1 MSKSILDR
9 FLAIFGSNVVG
20 VIASFL
26 TTPVIVRLLGSRR
39 YGEYAFMLSVLSILL
54 LFVNAGI
61 YDGIRKFLKESDRP
75 ERWPDH
81 VFSFYSRVGILL
93 SVCIVATIG
102 VTVQTGLVARSLGP
116 QFERYFLL
124 IGATV
129 VTQQAFASLRSA
141 LMGFDREDI
150 SEKLFVVN
158 RLVAVGL
165 GLALVALGYGVSGL
179 IAAKLAANTVTTLA
193 GGVAAAR
200 FLDYRYLLTLAP
212 DDFPRRRLL
221 RFNVA
226 SIVLFGLFLSVKHV
240 DILLLQFLRGSTA
253 TGYYKAALNLAEFVW
268 FVPRIIQTTLLH
280 STSELWSEGR
290 YDAITEISTKVTRYS
305 LLFTALLVI
314 GLGTLA
320 DPTVRLY
327 YGPSFEPAVPALVVL
342 LPGAM
347 GFALA
352 RPILAIGQGKGDFRY
367 LIYATGGASLIN
379 LVLNLTLIP
388 AFGILGAAA
397 ATTVGYVSMFLFHVY
412 SARRI
417 GFDPLADLR
426 LPNIVVTSG
435 VATVG
440 IVLLAAVIQSVPLT
454 FLVVPAAG
462 FALYVSV
469 AVAVGAVSVEEMRE
483 LRERAPV

>member
-1 MSKSILDR
+1 MSKSIVDR
-9 FLAIFGSNVVG
+9 FLAIFGSNAIG
-20 VIASFL
+20 VLASL
-26 TTPVIVRLLGSRR
+26 LATPVIVRLLGSRR

-75 ERWPDH
+75 EQWADH
-81 VFSFYSRVGILL
+81 VFSFYSRVGIAL
-93 SVCIVATIG
+93 SVAIVAAIA
-102 VTVQTGLVARSLGP
+102 VTVQTGVLARHLGP
-116 QFERYFLL
+116 RFERYFLL

-150 SEKLFVVN
+150 SEMLFVVN
-158 RLVAVGL
+158 KLLAVGL
-165 GLALVALGYGVSGL
+165 GLALVVLGYGVSGL

-193 GGVAAAR
+193 GGVATAR
-200 FLDYRYLLTLAP
+200 FIDYRYLLTLAP
-212 DDFPRRRLL
+212 DDFPRGRLL
-221 RFNVA
+221 RFNLA
-226 SIVLFGLFLSVKHV
+226 SIVLFGLFLSIKHV
-240 DILLLQFLRGSTA
+240 DILLLQFLRGSAA

-268 FVPRIIQTTLLH
+268 FVPRIVQTTLLH
-280 STSELWSEGR
+280 STSELWSEER

-320 DPTVRLY
+320 EPTVRLY
-327 YGPSFEPAVPALVVL
+327 YGAEFQPSVLPLVVL

-347 GFALA
+347 GFAVA
-352 RPILAIGQGKGDFRY
+352 RPILAIGQGKGEFRY
-367 LIYATGGASLIN
+367 LIYATGGASVIN

-388 AFGILGAAA
+388 VFGILGAAV
-397 ATTVGYVSMFLFHVY
+397 ATTVGYFSMFLFHVY
-412 SARRI
+412 SARHI

-426 LPNIVVTSG
+426 LPNIVATMAL
-435 VATVG
+435 ATVG
-440 IVLLAAVIQSVPLT
+440 IVVLATAIQSIPLT

-462 FALYVSV
+462 FLLYVGV

-483 LRERAPV
+483 LREQVPV